1 MEEQEGR
8 IRETPNKFYFGSVS
22 KYSESSEGS
31 HGDDPFTQA
40 INFCPDRALT
50 MWAEKG
56 KGKKFLHVTPSVCLL
71 QNSCRMEG
79 LIAVDIPLSP
89 LI

>member
-50 MWAEKG
+50 M
-56 KGKKFLHVTPSVCLL
+56 
-71 QNSCRMEG
+71 
-79 LIAVDIPLSP
+79 
-89 LI
+89 